1 MMRSVVP
8 AAAIVAL
15 AVRASLPLSAQSAA
29 GPSQPTAAGWV
40 FTPGIA
46 VAETWDN
53 NVLLAT
59 DGSGSEGDFFTAISP
74 QAALGF
80 RGRLSTFELG
90 YRGTYQLY
98 QELTELNAFDQR
110 LTAQYRHRLSPTVT
124 FIAKNSLSRSPTTD
138 EADTTRPRFS
148 PPRCRDE

>member
-1 MMRSVVP
+1 MRSVVP

-15 AVRASLPLSAQSAA
+15 AVRASLPLSAQSPA

-59 DGSGSEGDFFTAISP
+59 EGSGSEGDFLTAISP
-74 QAALGF
+74 RA
-80 RGRLSTFELG
+80 RTRLSRPALDASSST
-90 YRGTYQLY
+90 
-98 QELTELNAFDQR
+98 
-110 LTAQYRHRLSPTVT
+110 TAARISSIRSSP
-124 FIAKNSLSRSPTTD
+124 S
-138 EADTTRPRFS
+138 
-148 PPRCRDE
+148 